1 MPIKVGLTGGIGSG
15 KTTVARIFM
24 VLGIPVLFAD
34 QVSKSLLAE
43 DPAVIQK
50 IKDEFGSETYKNG
63 IPDRAYIA
71 SIVFNDAGKLV
82 LLNSI
87 IHPATLAFADR
98 WMANQSSPYAMKEAA
113 LIFEAKAEKHLDYII
128 GVTAPEE
135 LRIRR
140 TMKRDNVTKESVLS
154 RMQSQMDDQEKMK
167 RCDFVIYNDE
177 RQLLI
182 PQVLKI
188 DQLLR
193 KNQKLTV
200 SF

>member
-43 DPAVIQK
+43 DAGVIQK
-50 IKDEFGSETYKNG
+50 IKDEFGNETYKNG

-71 SIVFNDAGKLV
+71 SIVFNDAGKLAV
-82 LLNSI
+82 LNSI
-87 IHPATLAFADR
+87 IHPATIAFADR
-98 WMANQSSPYAMKEAA
+98 WMVQQSSPYAVKEAA
-113 LIFEAKAEKHLDYII
+113 LIFEANAEKHLDYIV

-135 LRIRR
+135 LRIQR
-140 TMKRDNVTKESVLS
+140 TMKRDNATKESVLI
-154 RMQSQMDDQEKMK
+154 RMQNQMDEEEKMK
-167 RCDFVIYNDE
+167 RCDFIVYNDE
-177 RQLLI
+177 QQLLI

-188 DQLLR
+188 DEVLR
-193 KNQKLTV
+193 KN
-200 SF
+200 